1 MTNIRK
7 AAGREKMVKLA
18 QVATARQAQL
28 QDGRRLG
35 FAEYGDPAG
44 SPVMLFHDLW
54 GNRTLRHPDDSIL
67 TRLGIRLIGMDR
79 PGFGLSTRKPGRS
92 FMDVV
97 DDTMLL
103 AKALKIDRFAV
114 LGYSAGGPYALACA
128 CRFPQIITRCAV
140 VCSLP
145 PMDNPQGFQ
154 AINPYYSRLFQ
165 LAGGTESLFRLLMR
179 GFFWIDSQREAAQY
193 IREFA
198 AAMPKADQQILQNLG
213 VQSLRRDMWDEIRR
227 SGSDAFVD
235 EMVTLVKSWGFH
247 LQSIQIPVDIW
258 WGESDAFSA
267 PMVGKRMQ
275 NFIPNASLR
284 LEPQTGHLILFSH
297 WQAILETLTARP

>member
-1 MTNIRK
+1 
-7 AAGREKMVKLA
+7 MVKLA
-18 QVATARQAQL
+18 QVAKARQAQL

-44 SPVMLFHDLW
+44 KPVILFHDLW

-92 FMDVV
+92 LMDVV
-97 DDTMLL
+97 DDVMLL
-103 AKALKIDRFAV
+103 AKALKIDQFAV

-128 CRFPQIITRCAV
+128 WRFPQIVTRGAV

-145 PMDNPQGFQ
+145 PMDHAQGFQ
-154 AINPYYSRLFQ
+154 AVHAYYSRLFQ
-165 LAGGTESLFRLLMR
+165 LASGMESFFRLLMR
-179 GFFWIDSQREAAQY
+179 GFFWIDSQREATQH

-198 AAMPKADQQILQNLG
+198 AALSAADRKILQDIR
-213 VQSLRRDMWDEIRR
+213 VHSRRREMWDEIRR
-227 SGSDAFVD
+227 GGSDAFVD
-235 EMVTLVKSWGFH
+235 EMVTLVQSWGFR
-247 LQSIQIPVDIW
+247 LQAIQIPVDVW

-267 PMVGKRMQ
+267 PTVGKRMQ
-275 NFIPNASLR
+275 NLIPNARLR
-284 LEPQTGHLILFSH
+284 LEPQAGHLILFSH
-297 WQAILETLTARP
+297 WQAILEALTAQD